1 MILDRRLIGVGPH
14 RLDERPGQAGIVPVP
29 QRVRCQVS
37 RGEQGGA
44 RRRLHRARHGEV
56 EEVEHGGRDRL
67 DRLRGLRAA
76 GGDGRP
82 GKEVDPVGVMHPG
95 VTVERHAVEGLDHT
109 LGLHVGTQREHA
121 HRVARVAAG
130 DHVGRLGRVRTVV
143 QLLAAPHAREDGAAI
158 GVTQLPQPGD
168 DVVAHRFV
176 LASRG
181 DAAERIAA
189 ADVHPH
195 RGLAGAVQGHT
206 PRAAAGAVEEDVVV
220 GVEAGRK
227 PAADDLAPEAPERPA
242 HEQPLG
248 HEPAVHA
255 HEPRRRGCEAVV
267 RHEDHRGLGAGRRDQ
282 PPDRVVDRRIQRG
295 HGGRHPRVAGRMR
308 GRRVGPE
315 EVLCAVGS
323 VEDDAE
329 EVAGPAPSEP
339 QHRLGPQPR
348 LRHKRVQIGAYLD
361 ALVTQTR
368 LRTEAVL
375 RLAGRRPCDLLGV
388 VFYAPDRAQHLF
400 WPYAATPHAS
410 GNPRVAAAVAALYAA
425 VDDAVGRLVAAAGP
439 EATVV
444 LVSDHG
450 FAPAPTRLVRVNRW
464 LVAEGLLVRRP
475 LWSLRRK
482 IIRRWLPARFD
493 TDDYILLDRARSRAW
508 CVPLDGPGEAA
519 VWVHVRGRYPLGC
532 VAPGREYE
540 SVRDHIVAGLRE
552 LRDADGST
560 VFAGV
565 WRREELYHGPYATE
579 APDVIARCNP
589 GYAVSMLAL
598 RADMK
603 AERVIEPF
611 DSVAF
616 NGHTGVHHPDGIYLF
631 AGPPV
636 AARGPQPPQPI
647 EAIAPTVLHL
657 LDLPVPRAMEAPP
670 CTALLAP
677 AYLTSHP
684 LRYRDDPGLPGPFVE
699 PMRPD
704 ADQAAIEDHL
714 RALGYL
720 A

>member
-1 MILDRRLIGVGPH
+1 MPKVLVVGLDGATWSVLLPWARAGRLPHLAALMERGAWGVLRSTVPALTLPAWASLTTGRNPGAHGVFAFRRLAPD
-14 RLDERPGQAGIVPVP
+14 RYE
-29 QRVRCQVS
+29 
-37 RGEQGGA
+37 A
-44 RRRLHRARHGEV
+44 RELANAR
-56 EEVEHGGRDRL
+56 D
-67 DRLRGLRAA
+67 LRAPTLWDLA
-76 GGDGRP
+76 GSAGLT
-82 GKEVDPVGVMHPG
+82 VGVVNVPPSYPLRRVNGFVVGCLLTPPG
-95 VTVERHAVEGLDHT
+95 E
-109 LGLHVGTQREHA
+109 
-121 HRVARVAAG
+121 ARFTEPPEVAAE
-130 DHVGRLGRVRTVV
+130 LGPYRVDAEVPRA
-143 QLLAAPHAREDGAAI
+143 LDPAASDYEPRALAYLEALAA
-158 GVTQLPQPGD
+158 
-168 DVVAHRFV
+168 
-176 LASRG
+176 
-181 DAAERIAA
+181 
-189 ADVHPH
+189 
-195 RGLAGAVQGHT
+195 
-206 PRAAAGAVEEDVVV
+206 
-220 GVEAGRK
+220 
-227 PAADDLAPEAPERPA
+227 
-242 HEQPLG
+242 
-248 HEPAVHA
+248 
-255 HEPRRRGCEAVV
+255 
-267 RHEDHRGLGAGRRDQ
+267 
-282 PPDRVVDRRIQRG
+282 
-295 HGGRHPRVAGRMR
+295 
-308 GRRVGPE
+308 
-315 EVLCAVGS
+315 
-323 VEDDAE
+323 
-329 EVAGPAPSEP
+329 
-339 QHRLGPQPR
+339 
-348 LRHKRVQIGAYLD
+348 
-361 ALVTQTR
+361 QTR

-375 RLAGRRPCDLLGV
+375 RLAARRPCDLLGV

-400 WPYAATPHAS
+400 WPYVAAPDAY
-410 GNPRVAAAVAALYAA
+410 GNPEIAAAVAALYAA
-425 VDDAVGRLVAAAGP
+425 VDDAIGRLVAAAGP
-439 EATVV
+439 EATIV

-450 FAPAPTRLVRVNRW
+450 FAPAPTQLVRVNRW

-616 NGHTGVHHPDGIYLF
+616 NGHTGAHHPDGIYLF

-636 AARGPQPPQPI
+636 AARGPQPAQPI

-684 LRYRDDPGLPGPFVE
+684 LRYRDDPGVPGPFVE
-699 PMRPD
+699 PTRPD

>member
-1 MILDRRLIGVGPH
+1 MSCGIDSRVACALAKWRAKRTPAAASASRWGVVGCTCPQAPKRSARPQSSSRNTSDGRRSTGGSQARASTETTPACGGPSWTSMNPCA
-14 RLDERPGQAGIVPVP
+14 EG
-29 QRVRCQVS
+29 S
-37 RGEQGGA
+37 
-44 RRRLHRARHGEV
+44 RRR
-56 EEVEHGGRDRL
+56 
-67 DRLRGLRAA
+67 
-76 GGDGRP
+76 
-82 GKEVDPVGVMHPG
+82 
-95 VTVERHAVEGLDHT
+95 
-109 LGLHVGTQREHA
+109 
-121 HRVARVAAG
+121 
-130 DHVGRLGRVRTVV
+130 
-143 QLLAAPHAREDGAAI
+143 
-158 GVTQLPQPGD
+158 
-168 DVVAHRFV
+168 
-176 LASRG
+176 
-181 DAAERIAA
+181 
-189 ADVHPH
+189 
-195 RGLAGAVQGHT
+195 
-206 PRAAAGAVEEDVVV
+206 
-220 GVEAGRK
+220 
-227 PAADDLAPEAPERPA
+227 
-242 HEQPLG
+242 
-248 HEPAVHA
+248 
-255 HEPRRRGCEAVV
+255 PRRRHVV
-267 RHEDHRGLGAGRRDQ
+267 RPRSVGPRRAAPPSRCAHGAGGVLRSTVPALTLPAWASLVTGRNPGAHGVFAFRRLA
-282 PPDRVVDRRIQRG
+282 PDRYEPRELANARDLRAPTLWDIAGSAGLTVGVVNV
-295 HGGRHPRVAGRMR
+295 PPSYPL
-308 GRRVGPE
+308 RRVNGFVVGCLLTPPGEERFTEPPEVAAELGPYRI
-315 EVLCAVGS
+315 
-323 VEDDAE
+323 DAE
-329 EVAGPAPSEP
+329 VPRALDPAAPDYEA
-339 QHRLGPQPR
+339 RAL
-348 LRHKRVQIGAYLD
+348 AYLD

-616 NGHTGVHHPDGIYLF
+616 NGHTGVHHPDGI
-631 AGPPV
+631 
-636 AARGPQPPQPI
+636 
-647 EAIAPTVLHL
+647 
-657 LDLPVPRAMEAPP
+657 
-670 CTALLAP
+670 
-677 AYLTSHP
+677 
-684 LRYRDDPGLPGPFVE
+684 
-699 PMRPD
+699 
-704 ADQAAIEDHL
+704 
-714 RALGYL
+714 
-720 A
+720 